1 MLSIVITNTTLL
13 SLLHAKKR
21 MYARKKEVEG
31 CCDGCYYF
39 FCCDVFIFYN
49 FIVLKKCY
57 LLFIFC
63 FILSCW
69 FSVVL
74 VIIVISNI
82 YCGYILYNSEFLLWE
97 LCLIVLVFGCILFI
111 FWISTTPTSREEQ
124 KNLLE
129 IF

>member
-1 MLSIVITNTTLL
+1 MRERKRLKGVVTDATT
-13 SLLHAKKR
+13 
-21 MYARKKEVEG
+21 
-31 CCDGCYYF
+31 F
-39 FCCDVFIFYN
+39 FVVTCLFFII
-49 FIVLKKCY
+49 IVLKKCY
-57 LLFIFC
+57 LCCIFC

-69 FSVVL
+69 FSVVP

>member
-1 MLSIVITNTTLL
+1 MLSIVITNTTIL
-13 SLLHAKKR
+13 SLLRTQKR
-21 MYARKKEVEG
+21 GYMRERKRLKGVVT
-31 CCDGCYYF
+31 DATTF
-39 FCCDVFIFYN
+39 FVVTCLFFII
-49 FIVLKKCY
+49 IVLKKCY
-57 LLFIFC
+57 LLCIFC

-111 FWISTTPTSREEQ
+111 FWISTTLTSREEQ

>member
-31 CCDGCYYF
+31 CCDGCYMYVVTCLF
-39 FCCDVFIFYN
+39 FII
-49 FIVLKKCY
+49 IVLKKCY
-57 LLFIFC
+57 LCCIFC

-69 FSVVL
+69 FSVVP